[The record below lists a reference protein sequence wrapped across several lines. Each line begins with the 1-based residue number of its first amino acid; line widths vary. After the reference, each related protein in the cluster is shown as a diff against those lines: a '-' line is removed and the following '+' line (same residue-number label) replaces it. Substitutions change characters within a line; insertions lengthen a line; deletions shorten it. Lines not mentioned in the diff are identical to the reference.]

1 MTYTDIKNTLSQ
13 LTDPVMRLEFVM
25 DLGCTLPDAPRG
37 AQCTEIV
44 GCTSRV
50 EICRDGNNFYARAD
64 AAMVRGLVAI
74 LIAMVDGRNPT
85 QIREMDL
92 AGEFAA
98 LNLNLGSGRLSGID
112 SMIRFLQ
119 NL

>member
-1 MTYTDIKNTLSQ
+1 MTYDDIKTTLSQ

-25 DLGCTLPDAPRG
+25 DLGRTLSPAPADA
-37 AQCTEIV
+37 ACTEIA

-50 EICRDGNNFYARAD
+50 EICRVGNRFYANAD
-64 AAMVRGLVAI
+64 SAMVRGLVAI
-74 LIAMVDGRNPT
+74 LISMVDNHSPD

-92 AGEFAA
+92 AGEFAS
-98 LNLNLGSGRLSGID
+98 LNLNLGSGRVSGVD
-112 SMIRFLQ
+112 SMVRFLK

>member
-1 MTYTDIKNTLSQ
+1 MTYDEIKNTLSQ

-25 DLGCTLPDAPRG
+25 DLGRALENAP
-37 AQCTEIV
+37 ASAVCTEIA

-50 EICRDGNNFYARAD
+50 EICRVGNRFYARAD
-64 AAMVRGLVAI
+64 SAMVRGLVAI
-74 LIAMVDGRNPT
+74 LIAMVDGQDPA

-92 AGEFAA
+92 AGAFSA
-98 LNLNLGSGRLSGID
+98 LNLNLGSGRVSGVD

>member
-1 MTYTDIKNTLSQ
+1 MTYDEIKNTLSQ
-13 LTDPVMRLEFVM
+13 LPDPVMRLEFVM
-25 DLGCTLPDAPRG
+25 DLGRTLIDAPG
-37 AQCTEIV
+37 AAQCTEIS

-50 EICRDGNNFYARAD
+50 EICRDGNRFYARAD

-74 LIAMVDGRNPT
+74 LIAMVDGRTPD
-85 QIREMDL
+85 QIRKMDL

-98 LNLNLGSGRLSGID
+98 LNLNLGSGRVSGVD